1 MTDKE
6 KILAF
11 IEERIEW
18 NKEMMSRDPKPS
30 DIGRIEEAKCIM
42 RFIDSM
48 QENPCDGCTN
58 RKGCVT
64 CENGELRETMQEEPV
79 SDELEK
85 VVEEIVDP
93 TVLNVYGVK
102 EIANRL
108 RRTMIDSASEELEEV
123 AGEYAYTNWQSDD
136 YHDGAADGL
145 PFDAIGHTKKTFIA
159 GAQWQKEQFEKN
171 RLKHCNSITNEQA
184 ELEQGFIDQHLDKYQ
199 RMPTFLD
206 AIEYGMRL
214 QKQQMMKDAEEAEIT
229 NKPNDYGEYMPRV
242 IVPVS
247 CSYKEGEKV
256 KVIIIK
262 EG

>member
-6 KILAF
+6 KLEAIRAEVYRRYVHHGTFEGVIAETREDECSSIL
-11 IEERIEW
+11 
-18 NKEMMSRDPKPS
+18 D
-30 DIGRIEEAKCIM
+30 
-42 RFIDSM
+42 FIDSM
-48 QENPCDGCTN
+48 QENPCDSCTN
-58 RKGCVT
+58 RKGCIT

-123 AGEYAYTNWQSDD
+123 AEEYAYTNWQSDD

-159 GAQWQKEQFEKN
+159 GAQWQK
-171 RLKHCNSITNEQA
+171 
-184 ELEQGFIDQHLDKYQ
+184 
-199 RMPTFLD
+199 
-206 AIEYGMRL
+206 
-214 QKQQMMKDAEEAEIT
+214 QQMMKNAMNGEVT
-229 NKPNDYGEYMPRV
+229 YGKSLAIPSLGYRLD
-242 IVPVS
+242 
-247 CSYKEGEKV
+247 KEGLVFGDKV
-256 KVIIIK
+256 KLIIIK
-262 EG
+262 ED